1 MKKEEQKPKR
11 KSRREELQE
20 ELDLMVPDRAEQARM
35 IQGLYEGKP
44 LFGEEG
50 IFTDLLQRMVNASLQ
65 GEMDAFLDKEGGSQ
79 DNRRNGKKSKR
90 VRSSGGYIEVSTPR
104 DRNGEFAP
112 MLVKNWEREL
122 HTGMDDIIISLYAR
136 GNSIDDIHYLLRK
149 IYGVEMSVGVISAIT
164 DRILPE
170 VSEWQNRPLHAC
182 YPVVY
187 LDGIYFKVREEGRT
201 ASKVIHTCYGI
212 NAYGQREV
220 LGLYA
225 SESEGAKSWGLIL
238 EDLKRRGVEDV
249 FIFCVDGLKGFRE
262 VLEDVYPM
270 ASVQRCV
277 VHMIRSSTRYV
288 KDKDIKKLCS
298 DLRVVYQ
305 SSSREMAAVALQAF
319 GKKWDA
325 TYPEVRKKWE
335 DTWEELMTFM
345 DYTPAIR
352 KMIYTTNSV
361 EAVHRVMRKV
371 TKTKAA
377 WPSVTSLIKQLY
389 LVLMHNKK
397 SWGKDVFNWKSIEK
411 ELICKYGER
420 YGKHLK

>member
-1 MKKEEQKPKR
+1 MKKDEQKPKR

-20 ELDLMVPDRAEQARM
+20 EIDQMVPDKAEQARM

-50 IFTDLLQRMVNASLQ
+50 IFTGLLQRMVNASLQ
-65 GEMDAFLDKEGGSQ
+65 GEMDAFLDKERVRQ
-79 DNRRNGKKSKR
+79 DNRRNGIKSKK
-90 VRSSGGYIEVSTPR
+90 VRSSGGYIDVATPR
-104 DRNGEFAP
+104 DRNGEFEP

-122 HTGMDDIIISLYAR
+122 HTGMDEIIISLYAR

-149 IYGVEMSVGVISAIT
+149 IYGVELSVGVISAIT

-170 VSEWQNRPLHAC
+170 VSEWQNRPLHTC
-182 YPVVY
+182 YTVVY
-187 LDGIYFKVREEGRT
+187 LDGIYFKVREEGKTVSR
-201 ASKVIHTCYGI
+201 VIHTCYGI
-212 NAYGQREV
+212 NAHGQRDV
-220 LGLYA
+220 LGLYV
-225 SESEGAKSWGLIL
+225 SDSEGAKSWGLIL

-249 FIFCVDGLKGFRE
+249 MVFCVDGLKGFRE
-262 VLEDVYPM
+262 VLEDVFPM
-270 ASVQRCV
+270 ASVQRCI

-288 KDKDIKKLCS
+288 KDKDLKKLCA

-305 SSSREMAAVALQAF
+305 SPNREMASVALLAF
-319 GKKWDA
+319 GEKWDA
-325 TYPEVRKKWE
+325 AYPEVRKKWE

-345 DYTPAIR
+345 DYTPALR
-352 KMIYTTNSV
+352 KMIYTTNAV

-377 WPSVTSLIKQLY
+377 WPSETSLIKQLY

-397 SWGKDVFNWKSIEK
+397 AWGKDVFNWKSIEK
-411 ELICKYGER
+411 ELILKYGER
-420 YGKHLK
+420 YSKHLK